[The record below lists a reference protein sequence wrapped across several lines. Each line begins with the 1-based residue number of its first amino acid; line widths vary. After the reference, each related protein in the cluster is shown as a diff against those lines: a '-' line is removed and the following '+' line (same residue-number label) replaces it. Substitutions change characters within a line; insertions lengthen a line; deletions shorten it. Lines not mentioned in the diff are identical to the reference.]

1 MKKYKFILIISPI
14 ILILD
19 QLTKYWA
26 VTSLKGKEETS
37 VITGYFDFIFR
48 ENKGAAWSFLAD
60 QPDSFRVPF
69 FIIAIIIALVIV
81 FFLYKN
87 LEDNQIL
94 LKVAFASIIGGALGN
109 LSDRFFRG
117 AVVDFI
123 DWHYKE
129 VYHWPTFNIADV
141 GLVIAM
147 VLIAY
152 EAFIGENLRKK
163 KEALLK
169 EDSKSDLDK

>member
-1 MKKYKFILIISPI
+1 MKKYKYILIISPI

-19 QLTKYWA
+19 QLTKSWA
-26 VTSLKGKEETS
+26 VSTLKGKEEIS

-48 ENKGAAWSFLAD
+48 QNKGAAWSFLAD
-60 QPDSFRVPF
+60 KPDSFRVPF
-69 FIIAIIIALVIV
+69 FIIAIIVALAVV
-81 FFLYKN
+81 LFLYKN
-87 LEDNQIL
+87 LKDDQII
-94 LKVAFASIIGGALGN
+94 LKIAFSSIIGGALGN

-147 VLIAY
+147 FLIAY
-152 EAFIGENLRKK
+152 EAFIGENIRKK
-163 KEALLK
+163 KEALLNDTSV
-169 EDSKSDLDK
+169 ESNE